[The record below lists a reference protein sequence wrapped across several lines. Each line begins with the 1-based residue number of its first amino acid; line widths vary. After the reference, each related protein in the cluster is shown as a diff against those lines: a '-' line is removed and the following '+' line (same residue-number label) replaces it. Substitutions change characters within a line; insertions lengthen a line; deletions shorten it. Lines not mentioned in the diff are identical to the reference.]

1 MPQFETAFDLSTM
14 PPFVVRAGGKKL
26 DGSLINLASNESPF
40 GPSPKVLEALSQRQ
54 TRLNRYPDMGSV
66 ELRNAIADHFNL
78 ESDRIVCGNGGDTL
92 IHGLAVAY
100 ASNGYEIMYSEFGF
114 IMFRRAALAVNAKPV
129 VVAEENY
136 TFSVDNALAAV
147 SDKTRILYIAN
158 PNNPTGTYLG
168 SIELLRLREELPD
181 HIILMIDD
189 AYVEY
194 SEGLGAPNALD
205 LARGRNDIVVL
216 RTFSKVYGLAA
227 LRLGWVYAPEEI
239 AENLNRVRLPFTING
254 MAQAAGVAA
263 LEDTNHTD
271 MVLSHTH
278 SWLPKLSDKLN
289 GLGLEPLPSVGNF
302 VTVRF
307 PNPKKSAK
315 MAQSYLES
323 HNIIP
328 RTAADYGMP
337 EFLRISV
344 GLEEENL
351 ALISTLEDFLNS

>member
-1 MPQFETAFDLSTM
+1 
-14 PPFVVRAGGKKL
+14 
-26 DGSLINLASNESPF
+26 
-40 GPSPKVLEALSQRQ
+40 
-54 TRLNRYPDMGSV
+54 
-66 ELRNAIADHFNL
+66 
-78 ESDRIVCGNGGDTL
+78 
-92 IHGLAVAY
+92 
-100 ASNGYEIMYSEFGF
+100 MYSEFGF

-302 VTVRF
+302 VTCTF
-307 PNPKKSAK
+307 SQPKKVGKNGSV
-315 MAQSYLES
+315 
-323 HNIIP
+323 I
-328 RTAADYGMP
+328 
-337 EFLRISV
+337 LR
-344 GLEEENL
+344 EP
-351 ALISTLEDFLNS
+351 

>member
-1 MPQFETAFDLSTM
+1 MRQM
-14 PPFVVRAGGKKL
+14 VMKL
-26 DGSLINLASNESPF
+26 
-40 GPSPKVLEALSQRQ
+40 
-54 TRLNRYPDMGSV
+54 
-66 ELRNAIADHFNL
+66 
-78 ESDRIVCGNGGDTL
+78 
-92 IHGLAVAY
+92 
-100 ASNGYEIMYSEFGF
+100 YSEFGF

-168 SIELLRLREELPD
+168 SKNFYDCERTSRYV
-181 HIILMIDD
+181 ILMIDD

-205 LARGRNDIVVL
+205 LARDRNDIVVL

-289 GLGLEPLPSVGNF
+289 SPGLKPLPSVGNF

-315 MAQSYLES
+315 MAQAYLES

-351 ALISTLEDFLNS
+351 ALISTLEDFLDS